1 MTNGD
6 KVRQMTNDEL
16 QELWSTVSFPTEYVP
31 DCFFGHVDEDDDD
44 YCEYPI
50 AECHTCPLTFRN
62 WLDAE
67 VEE

>member
-16 QELWSTVSFPTEYVP
+16 QELWAVTDFPTEHIP
-31 DCFFGHVDEDDDD
+31 DCYFGHVDED
-44 YCEYPI
+44 YCEYPNWDCK
-50 AECHTCPLTFRN
+50 ACPLTFRN